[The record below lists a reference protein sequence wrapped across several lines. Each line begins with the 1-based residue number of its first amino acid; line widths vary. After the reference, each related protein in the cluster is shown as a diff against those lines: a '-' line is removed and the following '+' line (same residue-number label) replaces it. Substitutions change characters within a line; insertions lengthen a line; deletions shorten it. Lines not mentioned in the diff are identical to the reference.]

1 MLSFKRNEW
10 TVGVVWGWTCSQ
22 LQMAKHILTHTF
34 SWSFYDPCATFP
46 KKWLLSSKATFAS
59 PDEKK
64 KQNTTFGCC
73 GPHLSSQLLGR
84 MRQEDL
90 EFKVGNLVRP
100 HLKETKLIQYTT
112 INSDCKSVFI
122 SLLVQRD
129 YGVRA
134 LKTENKKKQWLVK
147 WRAKLSYL

>member
-1 MLSFKRNEW
+1 MSGLLEWSGVGLAHSCRWLSTFWLTPFSDPFMTPVRHFQRNDSCLQRLPLLPWTKKR
-10 TVGVVWGWTCSQ
+10 
-22 LQMAKHILTHTF
+22 
-34 SWSFYDPCATFP
+34 
-46 KKWLLSSKATFAS
+46 
-59 PDEKK
+59 